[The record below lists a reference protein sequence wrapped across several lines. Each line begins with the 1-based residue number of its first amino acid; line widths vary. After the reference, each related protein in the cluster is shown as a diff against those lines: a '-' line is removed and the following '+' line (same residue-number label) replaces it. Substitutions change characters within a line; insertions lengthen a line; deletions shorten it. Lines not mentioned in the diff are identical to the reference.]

1 MSPDL
6 PDGGAIGLL
15 VAFSFFWFIFAV
27 GFYVLSAFFLMKV
40 FDKAGVQGRWRAW
53 VPVYNFMVFS
63 KLGDL
68 SPWLVLYCLGGGILL
83 SWTGLGFI
91 FSFLMLGITGMA
103 ALVRLHDSGTAAL
116 LGDFL
121 TCLTEKGSS
130 FDGYRSDAIKVC
142 EARLRLRDQYT

>member
-1 MSPDL
+1 MPD
-6 PDGGAIGLL
+6 PMGYYGAGLASLL
-15 VAFSFFWFIFAV
+15 VMLFLTFVIGVAV
-27 GFYVLSAFFLMKV
+27 YVVGAYFLSKV
-40 FDKAGVQGRWRAW
+40 FAKAGVEGTWRAW
-53 VPVYNFMVFS
+53 VPVYNMMVFS

-121 TCLTEKGSS
+121 TCLTEKVPVSM
-130 FDGYRSDAIKVC
+130 AIDVMPS
-142 EARLRLRDQYT
+142 RYVRHD